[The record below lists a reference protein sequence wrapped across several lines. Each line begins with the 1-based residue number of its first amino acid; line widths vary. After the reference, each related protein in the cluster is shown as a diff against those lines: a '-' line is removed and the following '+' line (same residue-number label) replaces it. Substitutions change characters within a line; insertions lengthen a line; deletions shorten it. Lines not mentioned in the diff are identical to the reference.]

1 MTETIVNN
9 IKNLYSLTPKDCK
22 GFSEEQLLEAEKRL
36 AVKFPL
42 VFREYY
48 LQLGATE
55 SVNQSFN
62 SLATPEQLYFDGDF
76 FCFCEENQGVVMWAI
91 RKEDLANPNPPVW
104 GNYGTE
110 TNPDWIQETDTLSD
124 FWLYIAIYNGTLG
137 GLPYNAN
144 AMGGWDMEGFE
155 VPEQVISYIEKQYT
169 ELTSLSRKGQ
179 RTFTDANFQIVITL
193 AIHRDTNRATAIF
206 IGSAQQELF
215 DTLLDAM
222 ENFGLEWNY
231 TSYDDNGDD
240 EFQVVSEAELNELKA
255 KGLWI
260 LS

>member
-1 MTETIVNN
+1 MTETIVKN
-9 IKNLYSLTPKDCK
+9 IKNIFHLASKDCK

-36 AVKFPL
+36 AVKFPQ

-48 LQLGATE
+48 LQLGATK
-55 SVNQSFN
+55 SVNQSYN
-62 SLATPEQLYFDGDF
+62 SLATPQQLYFAGDYL
-76 FCFCEENQGVVMWAI
+76 CFCEENQGVAVWAI
-91 RKEDLANPNPPVW
+91 RKEDLNNPNPPIW

-169 ELTSLSRKGQ
+169 ELTFLNWKGQ
-179 RTFTDANFQIVITL
+179 RTFTNADFEIVITL

-222 ENFGLEWNY
+222 ENFGLEWGY
-231 TSYDDNGDD
+231 TSYDDGDD

-255 KGLWI
+255 KGLWT